1 MSETHHL
8 IIDADDTLWE
18 NNIYFEQ
25 AFDRFVEYLAHPRLT
40 SSQVRDSLDD
50 IERVNSKLHGYGSVN
65 FGRNMVQTFGAL
77 AERTAT
83 DADRVAIEDIAVDL
97 LSHPMVLIE
106 GVVET
111 LERLAGI
118 HDLTMF
124 TKGDPVEQR
133 RKIDASGLAHH
144 FDHIEIVKEKDRAA
158 YLDLAGRRRFN
169 HERAWMVGN
178 SPKSDIN
185 PALAAGLNAVYV
197 PHARTWVLEREEIRN
212 EGTGRLLLLTRF
224 AELAEHF

>member
-1 MSETHHL
+1 MHHL

-18 NNIYFEQ
+18 NNIYFEE
-25 AFDRFVEYLAHPRLT
+25 AFDRFVAYLDHPRLT
-40 SSQVRDSLDD
+40 SGQVRDSLDE
-50 IERVNSKLHGYGSVN
+50 IERVNSQIHGYGARN
-65 FGRNMVQTFGAL
+65 FGRNMVEAFDAL
-77 AERTAT
+77 AEREVTG
-83 DADRVAIEDIAVDL
+83 ADHAAIYAIAEDL
-97 LSHPMVLIE
+97 LSHPMVLID
-106 GVVET
+106 GVPET
-111 LERLAGI
+111 LDRLAGV
-118 HDLTMF
+118 HDLTLF
-124 TKGDPVEQR
+124 TKGDPAEQR

-158 YLDLAGRRRFN
+158 YLDLAGRRRFT

-212 EGTGRLLLLTRF
+212 DSAGRLIVLTRF